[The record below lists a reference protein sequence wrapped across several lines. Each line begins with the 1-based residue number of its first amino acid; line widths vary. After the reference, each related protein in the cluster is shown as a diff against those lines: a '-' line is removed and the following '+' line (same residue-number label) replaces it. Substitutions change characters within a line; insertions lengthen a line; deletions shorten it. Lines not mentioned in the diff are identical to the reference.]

1 MRRRR
6 KNVTIIH
13 NEIDYD
19 KLAEAIVRANAT
31 KQEVEEA
38 PKEKISVKEFWKTVG
53 MIITNKK
60 ASNGQLAAGL
70 LGVLMSLLF
79 NGFAVMTVL
88 FLIAEIYTMTTTVS
102 AFVWTLQTAM
112 DNVFTMVFWLLL
124 FVFTAVLAIYFRG
137 VANEI
142 AAEKDRN
149 YIVAVFAG
157 LTSFAALIVAF
168 ISLFK
173 GCGNG

>member
-6 KNVTIIH
+6 KNVNIIH

-60 ASNGQLAAGL
+60 VSNGQLAAGL
-70 LGVLMSLLF
+70 LSVPMSVLF
-79 NGFAVMTVL
+79 NTLAVV
-88 FLIAEIYTMTTTVS
+88 
-102 AFVWTLQTAM
+102 
-112 DNVFTMVFWLLL
+112 
-124 FVFTAVLAIYFRG
+124 AVLAMIGGIIAIVKTAFSFSWSAELIFSNVIVILFCLLLIVFVAVLALYFRG

-149 YIVAVFAG
+149 YVVDVFSG
-157 LTSFAALIVAF
+157 LTSFAALIVALVAL
-168 ISLFK
+168 IK
-173 GCGNG
+173 G

>member
-1 MRRRR
+1 MRKHRR
-6 KNVTIIH
+6 NITIVN
-13 NEIDYD
+13 NEINYD

-70 LGVLMSLLF
+70 LSVPMSVLF
-79 NGFAVMTVL
+79 NTLAVV
-88 FLIAEIYTMTTTVS
+88 
-102 AFVWTLQTAM
+102 
-112 DNVFTMVFWLLL
+112 
-124 FVFTAVLAIYFRG
+124 AVLAMIGGIIAIVKTAFSFSWSAELFFSNVIVILFCFLLIVFVAVLALYFRG

-149 YIVAVFAG
+149 YVVDVFSG
-157 LTSFAALIVAF
+157 LTSFAALIVALVAL
-168 ISLFK
+168 IK
-173 GCGNG
+173 G

>member
-19 KLAEAIVRANAT
+19 KLAEAIVRANAAR
-31 KQEVEEA
+31 QEIEDKSAKKVSF
-38 PKEKISVKEFWKTVG
+38 KELWKMVG

-60 ASNGQLAAGL
+60 VSNGQLAAGL
-70 LGVLMSLLF
+70 LSVPMSVLF
-79 NGFAVMTVL
+79 NTLAVV
-88 FLIAEIYTMTTTVS
+88 
-102 AFVWTLQTAM
+102 
-112 DNVFTMVFWLLL
+112 
-124 FVFTAVLAIYFRG
+124 AVLAMIGGIIAIVKTAFSFSWSAELIFSNVIVILFCLLLIVFVAVLALCFRG

-149 YIVAVFAG
+149 YVVDVFSG
-157 LTSFAALIVAF
+157 LTSFAALIVALVAL
-168 ISLFK
+168 IK
-173 GCGNG
+173 G

>member
-1 MRRRR
+1 M
-6 KNVTIIH
+6 
-13 NEIDYD
+13 
-19 KLAEAIVRANAT
+19 
-31 KQEVEEA
+31 
-38 PKEKISVKEFWKTVG
+38 VG
-53 MIITNKK
+53 MIIINKK

-70 LGVLMSLLF
+70 LGVS
-79 NGFAVMTVL
+79 MTVL
-88 FLIAEIYTMTTTVS
+88 FN
-102 AFVWTLQTAM
+102 TLA
-112 DNVFTMVFWLLL
+112 VV
-124 FVFTAVLAIYFRG
+124 AVLAMIGGIIAIVKTALSFSWSSELIFSNVIVILFCLLLIVFMAVLALYFRG

-149 YIVAVFAG
+149 YIIAVFAG